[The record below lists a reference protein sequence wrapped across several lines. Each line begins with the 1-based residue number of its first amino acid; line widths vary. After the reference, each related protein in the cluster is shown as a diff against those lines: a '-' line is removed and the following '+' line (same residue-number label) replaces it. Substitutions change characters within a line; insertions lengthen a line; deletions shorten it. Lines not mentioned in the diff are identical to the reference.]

1 MNGPTLLCGD
11 CLELMSRIP
20 DGSIDMV
27 LSDLPYGT
35 TRCRW
40 DTPINLQE
48 LWKQYR
54 RVVKENGA
62 IVLFS
67 AQPFTTELISSNKA
81 MYRYEWIWKKTQ
93 PSGFMNAKKMP
104 LRIHENIEIFYR
116 KPPTYNPQMT
126 HGHQRKTATAY
137 GTRESDGSSCYGREE
152 RNYTYDSTDR
162 YPVDVLQYSTGDK
175 AKRLHPTQKPVD
187 LLEYLVKTYT
197 NPGETVLDNCM
208 GAGSTGVACMN
219 TGREFAGW
227 IQNITRLQKK
237 GLSSMSQGSNRISNS
252 IEMNAAV
259 VELLEDVMK
268 ENDGKEGKE
277 NVIFSQKAKT
287 LVKEIA
293 DFSRNTRIYREAEAR
308 REEFRNETKD
318 ATPALIYGYL
328 LDRVV
333 NAPTM
338 LHASGSVILLIPRLD
353 ELLNGTE
360 EA

>member
-1 MNGPTLLCGD
+1 MNSPTLLCGD
-11 CLELMSRIP
+11 CLELMKRIP
-20 DGSIDMV
+20 NGSIDMV
-27 LSDLPYGT
+27 LSDLPYGA

-54 RVVKENGA
+54 RVVKKNGA

-81 MYRYEWIWKKTQ
+81 MYRYEWIWRKTQ

-104 LRIHENIEIFYR
+104 LRTHENIEIFYR

-175 AKRLHPTQKPVD
+175 SKRLHPTQKPVD

-208 GAGSTGVACMN
+208 GAGSTGVACLN
-219 TGREFAGW
+219 TGREFVGIELDPEYNKKMEEQARQLHEKALAGKW
-227 IQNITRLQKK
+227 CCTCEYCIPVDPNLPGFVTVFPECEYGGMAVETCSRYRVAGTTIRN
-237 GLSSMSQGSNRISNS
+237 SAWADRI
-252 IEMNAAV
+252 
-259 VELLEDVMK
+259 
-268 ENDGKEGKE
+268 
-277 NVIFSQKAKT
+277 
-287 LVKEIA
+287 
-293 DFSRNTRIYREAEAR
+293 RER
-308 REEFRNETKD
+308 FM
-318 ATPALIYGYL
+318 
-328 LDRVV
+328 RVV
-333 NAPTM
+333 
-338 LHASGSVILLIPRLD
+338 
-353 ELLNGTE
+353 
-360 EA
+360 

>member
-20 DGSIDMV
+20 DGSIDMA

-54 RVVKENGA
+54 RVVKKTGA

-175 AKRLHPTQKPVD
+175 TKRLHPTQKPVD
-187 LLEYLVKTYT
+187 LLESLVKTRT
-197 NPGETVLDNCM
+197 QERQSWTTAWEL
-208 GAGSTGVACMN
+208 GA
-219 TGREFAGW
+219 
-227 IQNITRLQKK
+227 
-237 GLSSMSQGSNRISNS
+237 
-252 IEMNAAV
+252 
-259 VELLEDVMK
+259 
-268 ENDGKEGKE
+268 
-277 NVIFSQKAKT
+277 
-287 LVKEIA
+287 
-293 DFSRNTRIYREAEAR
+293 
-308 REEFRNETKD
+308 
-318 ATPALIYGYL
+318 PALP
-328 LDRVV
+328 
-333 NAPTM
+333 A
-338 LHASGSVILLIPRLD
+338 
-353 ELLNGTE
+353 
-360 EA
+360 

>member
-1 MNGPTLLCGD
+1 MKSTLYCGD
-11 CLELMSRIP
+11 CLELMNRIP
-20 DGSIDMV
+20 DSSIDMV

-67 AQPFTTELISSNKA
+67 AQPFTTELISS
-81 MYRYEWIWKKTQ
+81 KKT
-93 PSGFMNAKKMP
+93 P
-104 LRIHENIEIFYR
+104 LRTHENIEIFYR

-137 GTRESDGSSCYGREE
+137 GTRESDGNSCYGREE

-219 TGREFAGW
+219 TGREFVGIELDPEYYQMAKERIEQHE
-227 IQNITRLQKK
+227 IQ
-237 GLSSMSQGSNRISNS
+237 G
-252 IEMNAAV
+252 
-259 VELLEDVMK
+259 
-268 ENDGKEGKE
+268 
-277 NVIFSQKAKT
+277 
-287 LVKEIA
+287 
-293 DFSRNTRIYREAEAR
+293 
-308 REEFRNETKD
+308 
-318 ATPALIYGYL
+318 
-328 LDRVV
+328 
-333 NAPTM
+333 
-338 LHASGSVILLIPRLD
+338 
-353 ELLNGTE
+353 
-360 EA
+360 

>member
-1 MNGPTLLCGD
+1 MNSPTLLCGD
-11 CLELMSRIP
+11 CLELMKRIP
-20 DGSIDMV
+20 NGSIDMV

-54 RVVKENGA
+54 RVVKKNGA

-81 MYRYEWIWKKTQ
+81 MYRYEWIWRKTQ

-104 LRIHENIEIFYR
+104 LRTHENIEIFYR
-116 KPPTYNPQMT
+116 KPPTYNPQVT

-175 AKRLHPTQKPVD
+175 SKRLHPTQKPVD

-208 GAGSTGVACMN
+208 GAGSTGVACLN
-219 TGREFAGW
+219 TGREFVGIELDPEYNKKMEEQARQLHEKALAGKW
-227 IQNITRLQKK
+227 CCTCEYCIPVDPNLPGFVTAFPECEYGGMAVETCSRYRVAGTTIRN
-237 GLSSMSQGSNRISNS
+237 SAWADRI
-252 IEMNAAV
+252 
-259 VELLEDVMK
+259 
-268 ENDGKEGKE
+268 
-277 NVIFSQKAKT
+277 
-287 LVKEIA
+287 
-293 DFSRNTRIYREAEAR
+293 RER
-308 REEFRNETKD
+308 FM
-318 ATPALIYGYL
+318 
-328 LDRVV
+328 RVV
-333 NAPTM
+333 
-338 LHASGSVILLIPRLD
+338 
-353 ELLNGTE
+353 
-360 EA
+360 

>member
-1 MNGPTLLCGD
+1 MSKATLLQGD

-104 LRIHENIEIFYR
+104 LRTHENIEIFYR

-137 GTRESDGSSCYGREE
+137 GTRELDGSSCYGREE

-175 AKRLHPTQKPVD
+175 SKRLHPTQKPVD

-208 GAGSTGVACMN
+208 GAGSTGVACLN
-219 TGREFAGW
+219 TGREFVGIELDPEYYQIAKER
-227 IQNITRLQKK
+227 IEQHVENI
-237 GLSSMSQGSNRISNS
+237 
-252 IEMNAAV
+252 
-259 VELLEDVMK
+259 
-268 ENDGKEGKE
+268 
-277 NVIFSQKAKT
+277 F
-287 LVKEIA
+287 
-293 DFSRNTRIYREAEAR
+293 
-308 REEFRNETKD
+308 
-318 ATPALIYGYL
+318 
-328 LDRVV
+328 
-333 NAPTM
+333 
-338 LHASGSVILLIPRLD
+338 
-353 ELLNGTE
+353 
-360 EA
+360 

>member
-1 MNGPTLLCGD
+1 MNSPTLLCGD
-11 CLELMSRIP
+11 CLELMKRIP
-20 DGSIDMV
+20 NGSIDMV

-81 MYRYEWIWKKTQ
+81 MYRYEWIWRKTQ

-104 LRIHENIEIFYR
+104 LRTHENIEIFYR

-137 GTRESDGSSCYGREE
+137 GTRESDGNSCYGREE

-162 YPVDVLQYSTGDK
+162 Y
-175 AKRLHPTQKPVD
+175 PVD

-219 TGREFAGW
+219 TGREFVGIELDPEYYQIA
-227 IQNITRLQKK
+227 KE
-237 GLSSMSQGSNRISNS
+237 RI
-252 IEMNAAV
+252 EQH
-259 VELLEDVMK
+259 E
-268 ENDGKEGKE
+268 
-277 NVIFSQKAKT
+277 
-287 LVKEIA
+287 
-293 DFSRNTRIYREAEAR
+293 
-308 REEFRNETKD
+308 
-318 ATPALIYGYL
+318 
-328 LDRVV
+328 
-333 NAPTM
+333 
-338 LHASGSVILLIPRLD
+338 PRK
-353 ELLNGTE
+353 
-360 EA
+360 

>member
-1 MNGPTLLCGD
+1 MSKATLLCGD

-197 NPGETVLDNCM
+197 NTGETVLDNCM
-208 GAGSTGVACMN
+208 GADRLLNYIMDGTIKKVPDYTKALEAKDVDFQYIMNFDTGKIEVYKFGEFREAIPFPEKKTPELVGITVRYSNGSTK
-219 TGREFAGW
+219 E
-227 IQNITRLQKK
+227 IQSGCCVDLEEGSDDLSVEMLNVKPFDLVRLAY
-237 GLSSMSQGSNRISNS
+237 GLV
-252 IEMNAAV
+252 AAV
-259 VELLEDVMK
+259 QHLGMRDKLEQYAGGVR
-268 ENDGKEGKE
+268 EG
-277 NVIFSQKAKT
+277 
-287 LVKEIA
+287 
-293 DFSRNTRIYREAEAR
+293 D
-308 REEFRNETKD
+308 RNE
-318 ATPALIYGYL
+318 
-328 LDRVV
+328 V
-333 NAPTM
+333 
-338 LHASGSVILLIPRLD
+338 
-353 ELLNGTE
+353 
-360 EA
+360 

>member
-1 MNGPTLLCGD
+1 MSKATLLCGD
-11 CLELMSRIP
+11 CLELMNRIP

-48 LWKQYR
+48 LWEQYR

-62 IVLFS
+62 IALFS

-81 MYRYEWIWKKTQ
+81 MYRYEWIWRKTQ

-104 LRIHENIEIFYR
+104 LRTHENIEIFYR

-175 AKRLHPTQKPVD
+175 SKRLHPTQKPVD

-208 GAGSTGVACMN
+208 GAGSTGVACLN
-219 TGREFAGW
+219 TGREFVGIELDPEYNKKMEEQARQLHEKALAGKW
-227 IQNITRLQKK
+227 CCTCEYCIPVDPNLPGFVTAFPECEYGGMAVETCSRYRVAGTAIRN
-237 GLSSMSQGSNRISNS
+237 SAWADRI
-252 IEMNAAV
+252 
-259 VELLEDVMK
+259 
-268 ENDGKEGKE
+268 
-277 NVIFSQKAKT
+277 
-287 LVKEIA
+287 
-293 DFSRNTRIYREAEAR
+293 RER
-308 REEFRNETKD
+308 FT
-318 ATPALIYGYL
+318 
-328 LDRVV
+328 RVV
-333 NAPTM
+333 
-338 LHASGSVILLIPRLD
+338 
-353 ELLNGTE
+353 
-360 EA
+360 

>member
-1 MNGPTLLCGD
+1 MSKATLLQGD
-11 CLELMSRIP
+11 CMELMSRIP

-81 MYRYEWIWKKTQ
+81 MYRYEWIWRKTQ

-104 LRIHENIEIFYR
+104 LRTHENIEIFYR

-126 HGHQRKTATAY
+126 HGHKRKTATAY

-175 AKRLHPTQKPVD
+175 SKRLHPTQKPVD

-197 NPGETVLDNCM
+197 NSGETVLDNCM
-208 GAGSTGVACMN
+208 GAGSTGVACLN
-219 TGREFAGW
+219 TGREFVGIELDPEYNKKMEEQARQLHEKALAGKW
-227 IQNITRLQKK
+227 CCTCEYCIPVDPNLPGFVTAFPECEYGGMAVETCSRYRVAGTTIRN
-237 GLSSMSQGSNRISNS
+237 SAWADRI
-252 IEMNAAV
+252 
-259 VELLEDVMK
+259 
-268 ENDGKEGKE
+268 
-277 NVIFSQKAKT
+277 
-287 LVKEIA
+287 
-293 DFSRNTRIYREAEAR
+293 RER
-308 REEFRNETKD
+308 FM
-318 ATPALIYGYL
+318 
-328 LDRVV
+328 RVV
-333 NAPTM
+333 
-338 LHASGSVILLIPRLD
+338 
-353 ELLNGTE
+353 
-360 EA
+360 

>member
-1 MNGPTLLCGD
+1 MSKATLLQGD
-11 CLELMSRIP
+11 CLELMNRIP
-20 DGSIDMV
+20 DSSIDMV

-48 LWKQYR
+48 LWEQYR

-62 IVLFS
+62 IALFS
-67 AQPFTTELISSNKA
+67 AQPFTTELIGSNKA
-81 MYRYEWIWKKTQ
+81 MYRYEWIWRKTQ

-104 LRIHENIEIFYR
+104 LRAHENIEIFYR

-208 GAGSTGVACMN
+208 GA
-219 TGREFAGW
+219 
-227 IQNITRLQKK
+227 
-237 GLSSMSQGSNRISNS
+237 
-252 IEMNAAV
+252 
-259 VELLEDVMK
+259 
-268 ENDGKEGKE
+268 
-277 NVIFSQKAKT
+277 
-287 LVKEIA
+287 
-293 DFSRNTRIYREAEAR
+293 
-308 REEFRNETKD
+308 
-318 ATPALIYGYL
+318 PALP
-328 LDRVV
+328 
-333 NAPTM
+333 A
-338 LHASGSVILLIPRLD
+338 
-353 ELLNGTE
+353 
-360 EA
+360 

>member
-1 MNGPTLLCGD
+1 MSKATLLQGD
-11 CLELMSRIP
+11 CLELMNWIP
-20 DGSIDMV
+20 DSSIDMV

-40 DTPINLQE
+40 DAPINLQE
-48 LWKQYR
+48 LWEQYR

-62 IVLFS
+62 IALFS

-81 MYRYEWIWKKTQ
+81 MYRYEWIWRKTQ

-104 LRIHENIEIFYR
+104 LRTHENIEIFYR

-208 GAGSTGVACMN
+208 GAGSTGVACLN
-219 TGREFAGW
+219 TGREFVGIELDPEYYQIAKER
-227 IQNITRLQKK
+227 IEQHVENI
-237 GLSSMSQGSNRISNS
+237 
-252 IEMNAAV
+252 
-259 VELLEDVMK
+259 
-268 ENDGKEGKE
+268 
-277 NVIFSQKAKT
+277 F
-287 LVKEIA
+287 
-293 DFSRNTRIYREAEAR
+293 
-308 REEFRNETKD
+308 
-318 ATPALIYGYL
+318 
-328 LDRVV
+328 
-333 NAPTM
+333 
-338 LHASGSVILLIPRLD
+338 
-353 ELLNGTE
+353 
-360 EA
+360 

>member
-1 MNGPTLLCGD
+1 MNSPALLCGD
-11 CLELMSRIP
+11 CLELMKRIP
-20 DGSIDMV
+20 NGSIDMV

-54 RVVKENGA
+54 RVVKKNGA

-81 MYRYEWIWKKTQ
+81 MYRYEWIWRKTQ

-104 LRIHENIEIFYR
+104 LRTHENIEIFYR

-175 AKRLHPTQKPVD
+175 SKRLHPTQKPVD

-208 GAGSTGVACMN
+208 GAGSTGVACLN
-219 TGREFAGW
+219 TGREFVGIELDPEYNKKMEEQARQLHEKALAGKW
-227 IQNITRLQKK
+227 CCTCEYCIPVDPNLPGFVTAFPECEYGGMAVETCSRYRVAGTTIRN
-237 GLSSMSQGSNRISNS
+237 SAWADRI
-252 IEMNAAV
+252 
-259 VELLEDVMK
+259 
-268 ENDGKEGKE
+268 
-277 NVIFSQKAKT
+277 
-287 LVKEIA
+287 
-293 DFSRNTRIYREAEAR
+293 RER
-308 REEFRNETKD
+308 FM
-318 ATPALIYGYL
+318 
-328 LDRVV
+328 RVV
-333 NAPTM
+333 
-338 LHASGSVILLIPRLD
+338 
-353 ELLNGTE
+353 
-360 EA
+360 

>member
-1 MNGPTLLCGD
+1 MSKATLLQGD
-11 CLELMSRIP
+11 CMELMSRIP

-104 LRIHENIEIFYR
+104 LRTHENIEIFYR

-162 YPVDVLQYSTGDK
+162 YPVDVLQWEK
-175 AKRLHPTQKPVD
+175 QICCRWPRH
-187 LLEYLVKTYT
+187 
-197 NPGETVLDNCM
+197 
-208 GAGSTGVACMN
+208 
-219 TGREFAGW
+219 
-227 IQNITRLQKK
+227 
-237 GLSSMSQGSNRISNS
+237 
-252 IEMNAAV
+252 
-259 VELLEDVMK
+259 
-268 ENDGKEGKE
+268 
-277 NVIFSQKAKT
+277 KT
-287 LVKEIA
+287 LPIA
-293 DFSRNTRIYREAEAR
+293 T
-308 REEFRNETKD
+308 T
-318 ATPALIYGYL
+318 
-328 LDRVV
+328 
-333 NAPTM
+333 
-338 LHASGSVILLIPRLD
+338 
-353 ELLNGTE
+353 
-360 EA
+360 

>member
-1 MNGPTLLCGD
+1 MNSPTLLCGD
-11 CLELMSRIP
+11 CLELMNRIP
-20 DGSIDMV
+20 NGSIDMV

-81 MYRYEWIWKKTQ
+81 MYRYEWIWRKTQ

-104 LRIHENIEIFYR
+104 LRTHENIEIFYR

-175 AKRLHPTQKPVD
+175 AKRLHPTQKPVELATRAILNSSDPGDIILD
-187 LLEYLVKTYT
+187 LFGGSGFTLI
-197 NPGETVLDNCM
+197 
-208 GAGSTGVACMN
+208 GAEMTERQA
-219 TGREFAGW
+219 
-227 IQNITRLQKK
+227 RL
-237 GLSSMSQGSNRISNS
+237 
-252 IEMNAAV
+252 
-259 VELLEDVMK
+259 VELSPTYCDGIIRRYVSYTG
-268 ENDGKEGKE
+268 NAGVTCTRDGKEYAYVQLNEENIKANMLDPEETPEAAEDINVPGKE
-277 NVIFSQKAKT
+277 
-287 LVKEIA
+287 
-293 DFSRNTRIYREAEAR
+293 
-308 REEFRNETKD
+308 
-318 ATPALIYGYL
+318 
-328 LDRVV
+328 
-333 NAPTM
+333 
-338 LHASGSVILLIPRLD
+338 
-353 ELLNGTE
+353 
-360 EA
+360 

>member
-1 MNGPTLLCGD
+1 MSKATLLCGD
-11 CLELMSRIP
+11 CLELMNRIP
-20 DGSIDMV
+20 DSSIDMV

-81 MYRYEWIWKKTQ
+81 MYRYEWIWRKTQ

-104 LRIHENIEIFYR
+104 LRTHENIEIFYR

-219 TGREFAGW
+219 TGREFVGIELDPEYNRKMEEQARQLHEKALAEKWCCTCEYYIPVDPNLPGFVTAFPECEYGGMAVETCSRYRVAGTTIRNSAW
-227 IQNITRLQKK
+227 AD
-237 GLSSMSQGSNRISNS
+237 RI
-252 IEMNAAV
+252 
-259 VELLEDVMK
+259 
-268 ENDGKEGKE
+268 
-277 NVIFSQKAKT
+277 
-287 LVKEIA
+287 
-293 DFSRNTRIYREAEAR
+293 RER
-308 REEFRNETKD
+308 FT
-318 ATPALIYGYL
+318 
-328 LDRVV
+328 RVV
-333 NAPTM
+333 
-338 LHASGSVILLIPRLD
+338 
-353 ELLNGTE
+353 
-360 EA
+360 